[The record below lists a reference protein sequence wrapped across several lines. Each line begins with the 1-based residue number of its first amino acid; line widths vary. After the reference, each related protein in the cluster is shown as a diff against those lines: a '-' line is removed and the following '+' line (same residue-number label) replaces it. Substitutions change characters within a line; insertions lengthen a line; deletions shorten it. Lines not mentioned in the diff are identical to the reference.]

1 MSNNLH
7 PFDARR
13 QIGTISQVSPD
24 TIVCNLSS
32 ETQQSGRI
40 LDGTPLTGGQVGDF
54 VVIDADAVAIL
65 ARILEVKLPERERLD
80 VEREL
85 GRPFHPHPVAKL
97 HLLGSLALQSAE
109 VTGGVSRYPSLGS
122 RVYAASAEIVTHFA
136 NSVGTKKRDDD
147 KAIVTLALGRVKDA
161 SNTIVSVNAAHLFG
175 RHCAVLG
182 STGGGKST
190 TVARIVEQALGVYPK
205 IILLDPT
212 GEYPNFSG
220 SKRVKIGGPIVAG
233 VTKVRFPSEHL
244 EEGDYFAILG
254 PSAQQGV
261 KLREAI
267 ISLRLVEALK
277 NTAHAAHRR
286 ALNAFLQA
294 NGTFKKSGQTPSVF
308 NGVRVALAGELESP
322 STPFNFQNLS
332 EQIKNECVSEGRNG
346 EWYENEQSYGWCIG
360 LVSKINQIRYSDTW
374 EPVFTDTT
382 SASLFQEIDGFIANE
397 SKMLIVD
404 FSDVSHDF
412 YAREIMV
419 NLIGRFLL
427 KRARAK
433 IFREG
438 RPLLVVLDE
447 AHHFLDKVVG
457 DEAARH
463 RLDAF
468 EKIAKEG
475 RKYWLNLM
483 LATQQPRD
491 IPQPILSQMGT
502 LVVHRLTNEADRK
515 VVEAACGQLDA
526 AAARFLPS
534 LTPGQAA
541 IIGVDFPIPLTVQ
554 ITLPAEGNRPDSTGP
569 DFSQWIAQQPQRQM
583 TIAAPVALTVAAP
596 APTPPSDDDEIPF

>member
-97 HLLGSLALQSAE
+97 HLLGSLALQTEE

-122 RVYAASAEIVTHFA
+122 RVYAASAEVVTHFA

-147 KAIVTLALGRVKDA
+147 KAIVTLSLGRVKDA

-190 TVARIVEQALGVYPK
+190 TVARIIEQALGAYPK

-220 SKRVKIGGPIVAG
+220 SKRVKIGGPVVTG

-254 PSAQQGV
+254 PSSQQGV

-277 NTAHAAHRR
+277 NNAHVAHKG
-286 ALNAFLQA
+286 ALSAFLQA
-294 NGTFKKSGQTPSVF
+294 NGTFKKSGQSPSVF

-346 EWYENEQSYGWCIG
+346 DWYENEQSYGWCIG

-374 EPVFTDTT
+374 EPVFKDTT
-382 SASLFQEIDGFIANE
+382 STSLFAEIDSFIGNE

-427 KRARAK
+427 KRARSK
-433 IFREG
+433 TFREG
-438 RPLLVVLDE
+438 RPLLVALDE

-541 IIGVDFPIPLTVQ
+541 IIGVDFPIPLTIQ
-554 ITLPAEGNRPDSTGP
+554 INLPTDGNRPDSTGP
-569 DFSQWIAQQPQRQM
+569 DFSQWIAQQEQRQIK
-583 TIAAPVALTVAAP
+583 TAAP
-596 APTPPSDDDEIPF
+596 APAPLPDDTDDIPF

>member
-13 QIGTISQVSPD
+13 QIGTISQVLPD

-97 HLLGSLALQSAE
+97 HLLGSLALQSEE

-122 RVYAASAEIVTHFA
+122 RVYAASAEVVTHFA
-136 NSVGTKKRDDD
+136 NSVGIRKRDDG

-190 TVARIVEQALGVYPK
+190 TVARIVEQALGAYPK

-220 SKRVKIGGPIVAG
+220 SKRVVIGGSAVTG
-233 VTKVRFPSEHL
+233 ETKVRFPSEHL

-277 NTAHAAHRR
+277 NPAHAAHKRT
-286 ALNAFLQA
+286 LNGFLQQ
-294 NGTFKKSGQTPSVF
+294 NGTFKKAGQRATTF
-308 NGVRVALAGELESP
+308 NTVRVALSAELESP
-322 STPFNFQNLS
+322 ATPFNFQNLS
-332 EQIKNECVSEGRNG
+332 EQIKNECVRDFNG
-346 EWYENEQSYGWCIG
+346 DWREDEQSYGWCIG

-374 EPVFTDTT
+374 EPVFRDTT
-382 SASLFQEIDGFIANE
+382 SASLFEGIDGFIANE

-404 FSDVSHDF
+404 FSEVSHDF

-433 IFREG
+433 TFREG
-438 RPLLVVLDE
+438 RPLLVALDE

-463 RLDAF
+463 KLDAF

-491 IPQPILSQMGT
+491 IPQAILSQMGT

-541 IIGVDFPIPLTVQ
+541 IIGVDFPIPLTIQ
-554 ITLPAEGNRPDSTGP
+554 INLPAEGNRPDSIGP
-569 DFSQWIAQQPQRQM
+569 DFSQWIAQQQQRQI
-583 TIAAPVALTVAAP
+583 TTTASAAVPITPTAP
-596 APTPPSDDDEIPF
+596 APPPDDDDIPF